1 MTNDELERVLYNFD
15 CSQCMSRKSIAKSV
29 AKIHPRFALEKA
41 EIRYLSANGWLMYC
55 GTMTPWA
62 ESSDV
67 ETRMPNFKTHEE
79 ALAIQKSREP

>member
-1 MTNDELERVLYNFD
+1 MLYNID
-15 CSQCMSRKSIAKSV
+15 CPQCQSRKRSDEAR
-29 AKIHPRFALEKA
+29 AKIHPSFALQKA
-41 EIRYLSANGWLMYC
+41 EIRYLSANGWIMYC

-79 ALAIQKSREP
+79 ALAIQKAREP

>member
-1 MTNDELERVLYNFD
+1 MLDKDLIDKLYNAD
-15 CSQCMSRKSIAKSV
+15 CSQCKQRRRFDETR
-29 AKIHPRFALEKA
+29 AKIHPSFALQKA